1 MSVAYNVWQDAL
13 RSLTLGTSQR
23 GYSEVLI
30 SYTEQGTKLREM
42 FIRA

>member
-23 GYSEVLI
+23 GYSEVL